1 MNGHSYTDEQIEWL
15 RDNRC
20 QKSKDMAVKFN
31 ALFGTNISPGA
42 LKGACLR
49 RGILSGADGRFMKMN
64 RPWNRGLKG
73 VNGTSS
79 TTWRKGN
86 RPHNHRP
93 LGSERLSKDGYIE
106 VKTAEPRTWTT
117 KSRVIWERENG
128 PLPDGYAVIFL
139 DGNARNFEPSNLYAV
154 KRRELLQLNRNK
166 YSQAHSKLKP
176 SVLALSK
183 LESALHVAS
192 K

>member
-1 MNGHSYTDEQIEWL
+1 MNDLIST
-15 RDNRC
+15 
-20 QKSKDMAVKFN
+20 QKAMELLGVENHARFRATSKSLPGFPAPVVKRN
-31 ALFGTNISPGA
+31 GA
-42 LKGACLR
+42 
-49 RGILSGADGRFMKMN
+49 
-64 RPWNRGLKG
+64 
-73 VNGTSS
+73 SS

-93 LGSERLSKDGYIE
+93 IGSERLSKDGYIE
-106 VKTAEPRTWTT
+106 VKTAEPRTWTA

-166 YSQAHSKLKP
+166 YGQAHPKLKP